1 MLTVAELVAMRSLG
15 LSFLAGASGGHRL
28 ITWAHA
34 VDLPDPWRWVS
45 AGHLI
50 MTVGSGIPH
59 DPGEQGDWLR
69 KLADTNA
76 SALVIA
82 RSDHAPEIHPQMLT
96 AAESC
101 MFPVIAASFELEFVK
116 LSREVIERVL
126 QAQRDRFDA
135 AQRLFQAY
143 AAALRDEPDMA
154 ARLDALGYR
163 MGIHLQIEDAESG
176 APILR
181 GKRAMPAQGSVSR
194 FEIPGRARA
203 ALTIRRPVA
212 EAFDDIFLIRALVG
226 LLGVELER
234 MMIERDHQ
242 RRDGEALLR
251 DLIGGELELGGV
263 QKLLHR
269 RGLDGTLV
277 ALAIEPAGGSDWGA
291 GDIHHAPELLDFS
304 PLILP
309 DDLLLMVLP
318 DREPLLRAV
327 VARLGP
333 GSRGG
338 VSGPITVAGGIPESI
353 RQARLAH
360 ALTRETGQQL
370 QRYDTAE
377 PALTLGPRTV
387 AEARAVVARYL
398 GPLID
403 YDRSSTLSLLQT
415 LDVFL
420 RNDGSWKAT
429 AADLGIHRQTL
440 VYRLRL
446 IEQLTGL
453 KPTSSSGTARFWMAL
468 QAGRGA
474 GLLP

>member
-1 MLTVAELVAMRSLG
+1 MLTVAELVAIRSLG
-15 LSFLAGASGGHRL
+15 LSFLAGAPGGHRL

-59 DPGEQGDWLR
+59 GPEEQGDWLR

-82 RSDHAPEIHPQMLT
+82 RSDQAPDIHPQML
-96 AAESC
+96 AAADEC
-101 MFPVIAASFELEFVK
+101 MFPVIAASYELEFVK
-116 LSREVIERVL
+116 LSRQVIERVL

-135 AQRLFQAY
+135 AQRLFQTY
-143 AAALRDEPDMA
+143 AAALSEEPDMA

-176 APILR
+176 VPILR
-181 GKRAMPAQGSVSR
+181 GKRAMPAQGSVGR
-194 FEIPGRARA
+194 FEIPGRAKA
-203 ALTIRRPVA
+203 ALVIRRPDA
-212 EAFDDIFLIRALVG
+212 QAFDDIFLIRALVG
-226 LLGVELER
+226 LLAVELER
-234 MMIERDHQ
+234 MMIERDGQ
-242 RRDGEALLR
+242 RRDGESLLR
-251 DLIGGELELGGV
+251 DLIGGALDLGGM
-263 QKLLHR
+263 QRLLHR

-277 ALAIEPAGGSDWGA
+277 ALAIEPAGKSLWSAADV
-291 GDIHHAPELLDFS
+291 HHAPELLGCS
-304 PLILP
+304 PLILQ

-318 DREPLLRAV
+318 DHEAVLRAV
-327 VARLGP
+327 VSRLGRD
-333 GSRGG
+333 SRAG
-338 VSGPITVAGGIPESI
+338 VSGPVTVAGGIPESI

-360 ALTRETGQQL
+360 ALAREAGLQL
-370 QRYDTAE
+370 HRYDAAE
-377 PALTLGPRTV
+377 PSLTLGPRTV
-387 AEARAVVARYL
+387 AEVRAVVARYL

-403 YDRSSTLSLLQT
+403 HDSTSSLSLLQT

-440 VYRLRL
+440 VYRLKV

-453 KPTSSSGTARFWMAL
+453 KPTTSSGTARFWMAL

-474 GLLP
+474 GLL

>member
-1 MLTVAELVAMRSLG
+1 MK
-15 LSFLAGASGGHRL
+15 
-28 ITWAHA
+28 
-34 VDLPDPWRWVS
+34 
-45 AGHLI
+45 
-50 MTVGSGIPH
+50 MT
-59 DPGEQGDWLR
+59 
-69 KLADTNA
+69 
-76 SALVIA
+76 
-82 RSDHAPEIHPQMLT
+82 APNSPSER
-96 AAESC
+96 A
-101 MFPVIAASFELEFVK
+101 K
-116 LSREVIERVL
+116 ERV
-126 QAQRDRFDA
+126 
-135 AQRLFQAY
+135 
-143 AAALRDEPDMA
+143 
-154 ARLDALGYR
+154 
-163 MGIHLQIEDAESG
+163 
-176 APILR
+176 
-181 GKRAMPAQGSVSR
+181 
-194 FEIPGRARA
+194 IPGRARV
-203 ALTIRRPVA
+203 ALTIRRPDPQG
-212 EAFDDIFLIRALVG
+212 DDIFLIRALVG

-242 RRDGEALLR
+242 RRDGESLLR
-251 DLIGGELELGGV
+251 DLIGGELEQGGV

-269 RGLDGTLV
+269 RSLDGTLV
-277 ALAIEPAGGSDWGA
+277 ALAIEPVGGSDWSA
-291 GDIHHAPELLDFS
+291 ADIHHAPELLDFS
-304 PLILP
+304 PLILR

-327 VARLGP
+327 VSRLGP
-333 GSRGG
+333 GSRAG
-338 VSGPITVAGGIPESI
+338 VSGPITIAGGIPESI

-360 ALTRETGQQL
+360 ALARETGQQL

-415 LDVFL
+415 LEVFL

-468 QAGRGA
+468 QAGA
-474 GLLP
+474 GPDCCPERSRPGQGEMRAKAYKSIYTKGGMVHCAEPPASMSSLSCSRCASTRVTPSGCVAPVSALLSHREMKVPP

>member
-1 MLTVAELVAMRSLG
+1 MLTVAELVAIRSLG

-82 RSDHAPEIHPQMLT
+82 RSDQAPEIHPQMLA
-96 AAESC
+96 AAEGC
-101 MFPVIAASFELEFVK
+101 MFPVIAASFDLEFVK

-135 AQRLFQAY
+135 AQRLFQTY

-176 APILR
+176 VPILR
-181 GKRAMPAQGSVSR
+181 GRRAMPAQGSVAR

-203 ALTIRRPVA
+203 ALTIRRSDPQG
-212 EAFDDIFLIRALVG
+212 DDIFLIRALVG
-226 LLGVELER
+226 LLAVELER

-242 RRDGEALLR
+242 RRDGESLLR

-263 QKLLHR
+263 QSLLHR
-269 RGLDGTLV
+269 RALDGTRG
-277 ALAIEPAGGSDWGA
+277 AMAMEPAGGSGWGA
-291 GDIHHAPELLDFS
+291 GEIHHAPELLGFS

-309 DDLLLMVLP
+309 EDLLLMVLP

-327 VARLGP
+327 VSRLGP
-333 GSRGG
+333 GSRAG
-338 VSGPITVAGGIPESI
+338 VSGPITIAGGIPESI

-360 ALTRETGQQL
+360 ALARETGL

-415 LDVFL
+415 LEVFL

-474 GLLP
+474 GLLR

>member
-1 MLTVAELVAMRSLG
+1 MLTVAELVAIRSLG

-82 RSDHAPEIHPQMLT
+82 RSDQALEIHPQMLA
-96 AAESC
+96 AAEGC

-135 AQRLFQAY
+135 AQRLFQTY
-143 AAALRDEPDMA
+143 ATALRNEPDMA

-176 APILR
+176 VPILR
-181 GKRAMPAQGSVSR
+181 GRRAKPAQGSVAR

-203 ALTIRRPVA
+203 ALTIRRPDPR
-212 EAFDDIFLIRALVG
+212 AFDDVFLIRALVG
-226 LLGVELER
+226 LLAVELER

-242 RRDGEALLR
+242 RRDGESLLR

-277 ALAIEPAGGSDWGA
+277 AMAIEPAGGSGWSAGRFITPRAAGFFPADPAGRPAADGPAGPRAAAADGGLAAGA
-291 GDIHHAPELLDFS
+291 GQPRRGQR
-304 PLILP
+304 P
-309 DDLLLMVLP
+309 DHRRRRDP
-318 DREPLLRAV
+318 GKHPAGAAGPCAGARDRA
-327 VARLGP
+327 A
-333 GSRGG
+333 
-338 VSGPITVAGGIPESI
+338 A
-353 RQARLAH
+353 A
-360 ALTRETGQQL
+360 
-370 QRYDTAE
+370 
-377 PALTLGPRTV
+377 TL
-387 AEARAVVARYL
+387 
-398 GPLID
+398 
-403 YDRSSTLSLLQT
+403 
-415 LDVFL
+415 
-420 RNDGSWKAT
+420 
-429 AADLGIHRQTL
+429 
-440 VYRLRL
+440 
-446 IEQLTGL
+446 
-453 KPTSSSGTARFWMAL
+453 
-468 QAGRGA
+468 
-474 GLLP
+474 

>member
-1 MLTVAELVAMRSLG
+1 MLTVAELVAIRSLG

-50 MTVGSGIPH
+50 MTVGNGIPH

-82 RSDHAPEIHPQMLT
+82 RSDQAREIHPQMLA
-96 AAESC
+96 AAEGC
-101 MFPVIAASFELEFVK
+101 MFPVIAASFDLAFVK

-135 AQRLFQAY
+135 AQRLFQTY

-163 MGIHLQIEDAESG
+163 MGLHLQIEDAQSG
-176 APILR
+176 VPILR
-181 GKRAMPAQGSVSR
+181 GRRAMPAQGSVAR

-203 ALTIRRPVA
+203 ALTIRRPDPKG
-212 EAFDDIFLIRALVG
+212 DDIFLIRALVG
-226 LLGVELER
+226 LLAVELER

-277 ALAIEPAGGSDWGA
+277 AMAIELAGGSGWGA
-291 GDIHHAPELLDFS
+291 GEIHHTPELLDFS

-309 DDLLLMVLP
+309 DDLLLMVMP
-318 DREPLLRAV
+318 DRESLLRAV
-327 VARLGP
+327 VSRLGP
-333 GSRGG
+333 GSRAG

-360 ALTRETGQQL
+360 ALARETGQQL
-370 QRYDTAE
+370 QRYDTTQ

-403 YDRSSTLSLLQT
+403 YDSSSTLSLLQT
-415 LDVFL
+415 LEVFL

-474 GLLP
+474 GLLR